1 MVETAVNVHKKRQK
15 KQNKKILTRWGQCY
29 GIAVVISRDER

>member
-15 KQNKKILTRWGQCY
+15 KQNNKILTRWGQCY
-29 GIAVVISRDER
+29 IAVVSRDER